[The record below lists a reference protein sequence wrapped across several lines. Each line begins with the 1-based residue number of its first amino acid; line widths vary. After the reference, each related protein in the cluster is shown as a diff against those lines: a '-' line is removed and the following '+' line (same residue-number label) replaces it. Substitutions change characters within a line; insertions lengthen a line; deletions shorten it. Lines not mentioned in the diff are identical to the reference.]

1 MGTKRGKVDR
11 VGRKKEVKKM
21 QEKLKLKWLN
31 KLQDIQ
37 LISEIERQRSHLA
50 EYLNR
55 ADRMKSS
62 DYIRYTYA
70 YINTCKVILK
80 SRKVNA

>member
-1 MGTKRGKVDR
+1 MK
-11 VGRKKEVKKM
+11 
-21 QEKLKLKWLN
+21 EKLKLKWLN

-55 ADRMKSS
+55 DDRMKSS

-80 SRKVNA
+80 SREVKA

>member
-1 MGTKRGKVDR
+1 MK
-11 VGRKKEVKKM
+11 
-21 QEKLKLKWLN
+21 EKLKLKWLN
-31 KLQDIQ
+31 ELQNIQ

-80 SRKVNA
+80 SREVKA

>member
-1 MGTKRGKVDR
+1 M
-11 VGRKKEVKKM
+11 KER
-21 QEKLKLKWLN
+21 LKLKWLN

-55 ADRMKSS
+55 EDRMKSS
-62 DYIRYTYA
+62 DYIRYTFA

>member
-1 MGTKRGKVDR
+1 MK
-11 VGRKKEVKKM
+11 
-21 QEKLKLKWLN
+21 EKLKLKWLN

-37 LISEIERQRSHLA
+37 LISEIERQKGYLA

-55 ADRMKSS
+55 DDRMKSS

-70 YINTCKVILK
+70 YINTCRVILK
-80 SRKVNA
+80 SREVKA

>member
-1 MGTKRGKVDR
+1 MK
-11 VGRKKEVKKM
+11 
-21 QEKLKLKWLN
+21 EKLKLKWLN
-31 KLQDIQ
+31 NLQDIQ

-70 YINTCKVILK
+70 YINTCRVILK
-80 SRKVNA
+80 SREVNA

>member
-1 MGTKRGKVDR
+1 MK
-11 VGRKKEVKKM
+11 
-21 QEKLKLKWLN
+21 EKLKLKWLN
-31 KLQDIQ
+31 ELQDIQ

-70 YINTCKVILK
+70 YINTCRVILK
-80 SRKVNA
+80 SREVKA

>member
-1 MGTKRGKVDR
+1 MK
-11 VGRKKEVKKM
+11 
-21 QEKLKLKWLN
+21 EKLKLKWLN
-31 KLQDIQ
+31 KLQNIQ
-37 LISEIERQRSHLA
+37 LISEIERQESHLA

-55 ADRMKSS
+55 DDRMKSS

-80 SRKVNA
+80 ARKVNA

>member
-1 MGTKRGKVDR
+1 MK
-11 VGRKKEVKKM
+11 
-21 QEKLKLKWLN
+21 EKLKLKWLN

-50 EYLNR
+50 EYLSR
-55 ADRMKSS
+55 DDRMKSS

-70 YINTCKVILK
+70 YINTCRVILK
-80 SRKVNA
+80 SREVNA

>member
-1 MGTKRGKVDR
+1 MK
-11 VGRKKEVKKM
+11 
-21 QEKLKLKWLN
+21 EKLKLKWLN

-70 YINTCKVILK
+70 YINTCRVILK
-80 SRKVNA
+80 SRAVKA

>member
-1 MGTKRGKVDR
+1 MK
-11 VGRKKEVKKM
+11 
-21 QEKLKLKWLN
+21 EKLKLKWLN

-37 LISEIERQRSHLA
+37 LISEIERQKSYLA

-55 ADRMKSS
+55 DDRMKSS

-70 YINTCKVILK
+70 YINTCRVILK
-80 SRKVNA
+80 AREVKA

>member
-1 MGTKRGKVDR
+1 MK
-11 VGRKKEVKKM
+11 
-21 QEKLKLKWLN
+21 EKLKLKWLN

-37 LISEIERQRSHLA
+37 LISEIERQESHLA

-55 ADRMKSS
+55 DDRMKSS

-70 YINTCKVILK
+70 YINTCRVILK
-80 SRKVNA
+80 SREVKA

>member
-1 MGTKRGKVDR
+1 MK
-11 VGRKKEVKKM
+11 
-21 QEKLKLKWLN
+21 EKLKLKWLN

-55 ADRMKSS
+55 DDRMKSS

-70 YINTCKVILK
+70 YINTCRVILK
-80 SRKVNA
+80 SREVNA

>member
-1 MGTKRGKVDR
+1 MK
-11 VGRKKEVKKM
+11 
-21 QEKLKLKWLN
+21 EKLKLKWLN
-31 KLQDIQ
+31 KLQNIQ

-55 ADRMKSS
+55 DDRMKSS

-80 SRKVNA
+80 SREVNA

>member
-1 MGTKRGKVDR
+1 MK
-11 VGRKKEVKKM
+11 
-21 QEKLKLKWLN
+21 EKLKLKWLN

-55 ADRMKSS
+55 DDRMKSS

-70 YINTCKVILK
+70 YINTCRVILK
-80 SRKVNA
+80 SREVKA

>member
-1 MGTKRGKVDR
+1 MIT
-11 VGRKKEVKKM
+11 RKLEVKTMK
-21 QEKLKLKWLN
+21 EKLKLKWLN

-50 EYLNR
+50 EYLHR

-80 SRKVNA
+80 ARKVNA

>member
-1 MGTKRGKVDR
+1 MK
-11 VGRKKEVKKM
+11 
-21 QEKLKLKWLN
+21 EKLKLKWLN
-31 KLQDIQ
+31 KLQNVQ
-37 LISEIERQRSHLA
+37 LISEIERQESHLA

-55 ADRMKSS
+55 DDRMKSS

>member
-1 MGTKRGKVDR
+1 MK
-11 VGRKKEVKKM
+11 
-21 QEKLKLKWLN
+21 EKLKLKWLN
-31 KLQDIQ
+31 KLQNIQ
-37 LISEIERQRSHLA
+37 LISEIERQESHLA

-55 ADRMKSS
+55 DDRMKSS

-80 SRKVNA
+80 SREVKA